1 MKRSGIL
8 LPVMLLALSL
18 PLFSQE
24 PVQQQKYWV
33 TEEQLLQLETE
44 RKKQEELA
52 MSLLLQQ
59 KELVMNLKLQL
70 EEQETYLQQL
80 ESKKKMSEIR
90 AGAFCFVI
98 GMSAGAML
106 LAFIGAGL

>member
-33 TEEQLLQLETE
+33 TEEQLQQLETE
-44 RKKQEELA
+44 QKKQE
-52 MSLLLQQ
+52 
-59 KELVMNLKLQL
+59 ELVMNLKHQL
-70 EEQETYLQQL
+70 EEQEIYLQQL
-80 ESKKKMSEIR
+80 ESKKKTAEIR

>member
-1 MKRSGIL
+1 MKHSGIL

-44 RKKQEELA
+44 QKKQE
-52 MSLLLQQ
+52 
-59 KELVMNLKLQL
+59 ELVMNLKLQL
-70 EEQETYLQQL
+70 EEQEIYLQQL
-80 ESKKKMSEIR
+80 ESKKKMAEIR

>member
-8 LPVMLLALSL
+8 LLVMLLALSL

-44 RKKQEELA
+44 QKKQEELV
-52 MSLLLQQ
+52 MS
-59 KELVMNLKLQL
+59 LKLQL
-70 EEQETYLQQL
+70 EEQEIYLQQL
-80 ESKKKMSEIR
+80 ESKKKTAEIR

>member
-18 PLFSQE
+18 PLFSQG

-33 TEEQLLQLETE
+33 TEEQLQQLETE
-44 RKKQEELA
+44 QKKQEEL
-52 MSLLLQQ
+52 
-59 KELVMNLKLQL
+59 VTNLKLQL
-70 EEQETYLQQL
+70 EEQEIYLQQL
-80 ESKKKMSEIR
+80 ESKKKTAEIR

>member
-8 LPVMLLALSL
+8 LPVMLLVLSL

-24 PVQQQKYWV
+24 PAQQQKYWV

-44 RKKQEELA
+44 QKKQE
-52 MSLLLQQ
+52 
-59 KELVMNLKLQL
+59 ELVMNLKLQL
-70 EEQETYLQQL
+70 EEQEIYLQQL
-80 ESKKKMSEIR
+80 ESKKKMAEIR

>member
-1 MKRSGIL
+1 MRRSGIL

-44 RKKQEELA
+44 QKKQE
-52 MSLLLQQ
+52 
-59 KELVMNLKLQL
+59 ELVMNLKLQL
-70 EEQETYLQQL
+70 EEQEIYLQQL
-80 ESKKKMSEIR
+80 ESKKKTAEIR

>member
-33 TEEQLLQLETE
+33 TEEQLQQLETE
-44 RKKQEELA
+44 QKKQE
-52 MSLLLQQ
+52 
-59 KELVMNLKLQL
+59 ELVMNLKLQL
-70 EEQETYLQQL
+70 EEQEIYLQQL
-80 ESKKKMSEIR
+80 ESKKKMAEIR

>member
-1 MKRSGIL
+1 
-8 LPVMLLALSL
+8 MLLALSL

-44 RKKQEELA
+44 QKKQE
-52 MSLLLQQ
+52 
-59 KELVMNLKLQL
+59 ELVMNLKLQL
-70 EEQETYLQQL
+70 EEQEIYLQQL
-80 ESKKKMSEIR
+80 ESKKKTAEIR

>member
-1 MKRSGIL
+1 MKRSSIL
-8 LPVMLLALSL
+8 LLVMLLALSL

-44 RKKQEELA
+44 QKKQE
-52 MSLLLQQ
+52 
-59 KELVMNLKLQL
+59 ELVMNLKLQL
-70 EEQETYLQQL
+70 EEQKIYLQQL
-80 ESKKKMSEIR
+80 ESKKKMAEIR

>member
-44 RKKQEELA
+44 QKKQE
-52 MSLLLQQ
+52 
-59 KELVMNLKLQL
+59 ELVMNLKLQL
-70 EEQETYLQQL
+70 EEQEIYLQQL
-80 ESKKKMSEIR
+80 ESKKKMAEIR

>member
-33 TEEQLLQLETE
+33 TEEQLQQLETE
-44 RKKQEELA
+44 QKKQE
-52 MSLLLQQ
+52 
-59 KELVMNLKLQL
+59 ELVMNLKLQL
-70 EEQETYLQQL
+70 EEQEIYLQQL
-80 ESKKKMSEIR
+80 ESKKKTAEIR

-106 LAFIGAGL
+106 LAFI

>member
-8 LPVMLLALSL
+8 FPVMLLALSL

-33 TEEQLLQLETE
+33 TEEQLQQLETE
-44 RKKQEELA
+44 QKKQE
-52 MSLLLQQ
+52 
-59 KELVMNLKLQL
+59 ELVMNLKLQL
-70 EEQETYLQQL
+70 EEQEIYLQQL
-80 ESKKKMSEIR
+80 ESKKKTAEIR

>member
-8 LPVMLLALSL
+8 LLVMLLALSL

-44 RKKQEELA
+44 QKKQE
-52 MSLLLQQ
+52 
-59 KELVMNLKLQL
+59 ELVMNLKLQL
-70 EEQETYLQQL
+70 EEQEIYLQQL
-80 ESKKKMSEIR
+80 ESKKKTAEIR

-98 GMSAGAML
+98 GMSAGTML

>member
-44 RKKQEELA
+44 QKKQE
-52 MSLLLQQ
+52 
-59 KELVMNLKLQL
+59 ELVMNLKLQL
-70 EEQETYLQQL
+70 EEQEIYLQQL
-80 ESKKKMSEIR
+80 ENKKKMAEIR
-90 AGAFCFVI
+90 AGAFGVGI

-106 LAFIGAGL
+106 RAFIGAGL

>member
-44 RKKQEELA
+44 QRKQEELV
-52 MSLLLQQ
+52 MS
-59 KELVMNLKLQL
+59 LKLQL
-70 EEQETYLQQL
+70 EEQEIYLQQL
-80 ESKKKMSEIR
+80 ESKKKTAEIR
-90 AGAFCFVI
+90 AGVFCFVI

>member
-33 TEEQLLQLETE
+33 TEEQLQQLETE
-44 RKKQEELA
+44 QKKQEELVT
-52 MSLLLQQ
+52 S
-59 KELVMNLKLQL
+59 LKLQL

-80 ESKKKMSEIR
+80 ESKKKTAEIR

>member
-1 MKRSGIL
+1 MKRSSIL
-8 LPVMLLALSL
+8 LLVMLLALSL

-44 RKKQEELA
+44 QKKQE
-52 MSLLLQQ
+52 
-59 KELVMNLKLQL
+59 ELVMNLKLQL
-70 EEQETYLQQL
+70 EEQEIYLQQL
-80 ESKKKMSEIR
+80 ESKKKMAEIR

>member
-44 RKKQEELA
+44 QKKQE
-52 MSLLLQQ
+52 
-59 KELVMNLKLQL
+59 ELVMNLKLQL
-70 EEQETYLQQL
+70 EEQEIYLQQL
-80 ESKKKMSEIR
+80 ESKKKTAEIR

>member
-1 MKRSGIL
+1 MKRLSIL
-8 LPVMLLALSL
+8 LLVMLLALSL

-44 RKKQEELA
+44 QKKQE
-52 MSLLLQQ
+52 
-59 KELVMNLKLQL
+59 ELVMNLKLQL
-70 EEQETYLQQL
+70 EEQEIYLQQL
-80 ESKKKMSEIR
+80 ESKKKTAEIR

-106 LAFIGAGL
+106 LAFIGVGL

>member
-33 TEEQLLQLETE
+33 TEEQLQQLETE
-44 RKKQEELA
+44 QKKQE
-52 MSLLLQQ
+52 
-59 KELVMNLKLQL
+59 ELVMNLKLQL
-70 EEQETYLQQL
+70 EEQEICLQQL
-80 ESKKKMSEIR
+80 ESKKKTAEIR

>member
-1 MKRSGIL
+1 MKHSSIL
-8 LPVMLLALSL
+8 LLVMLLALSL

-33 TEEQLLQLETE
+33 TEEQLQQLETE
-44 RKKQEELA
+44 QKKQE
-52 MSLLLQQ
+52 
-59 KELVMNLKLQL
+59 ELVMNLKLQL
-70 EEQETYLQQL
+70 EEQEIYLQQL
-80 ESKKKMSEIR
+80 ESKKKTAEIR

>member
-24 PVQQQKYWV
+24 PAQQQKYWV
-33 TEEQLLQLETE
+33 TEEQLQQLETE
-44 RKKQEELA
+44 QKKQE
-52 MSLLLQQ
+52 
-59 KELVMNLKLQL
+59 ELVMNLKLQL
-70 EEQETYLQQL
+70 EEQEIYLQQL
-80 ESKKKMSEIR
+80 ESKKKTAEIR